1 MRSEDGT
8 SAGCAVRMGL
18 ARVRS
23 QDGTSA
29 GCAVRMGLAQ
39 GAQ

>member
-1 MRSEDGT
+1 M
-8 SAGCAVRMGL
+8 RMGL

-23 QDGTSA
+23 QDGASA
-29 GCAVRMGLAQ
+29 GCAVRMGLVQ